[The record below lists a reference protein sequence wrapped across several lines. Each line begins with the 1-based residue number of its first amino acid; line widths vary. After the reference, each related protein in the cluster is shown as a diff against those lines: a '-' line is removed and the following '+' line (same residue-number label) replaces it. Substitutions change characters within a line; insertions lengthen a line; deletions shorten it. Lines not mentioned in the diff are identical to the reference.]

1 MDGWVDVRMALGWPL
16 ENPFNPGPRRL
27 CKINPKDECH
37 RQVFSELSQKAQRT
51 EPKHC
56 SALLLHNTTEFLQK
70 TVMEMMEMME
80 MMEIMD
86 IMEMME
92 IMEMLELM
100 EMMERMEKMI

>member
-1 MDGWVDVRMALGWPL
+1 M
-16 ENPFNPGPRRL
+16 RL

-37 RQVFSELSQKAQRT
+37 RQVFSELSQKAQLT

-70 TVMEMMEMME
+70 NVME
-80 MMEIMD
+80 MMEIMEM
-86 IMEMME
+86 MEMME

-100 EMMERMEKMI
+100 EMMERMEKMIQMMLIGNFILFKKLQVQINCLK